1 MSINATLNV
10 GKSALAAQ
18 QAALQTT
25 GNNVANASNEN
36 YSRQS
41 VVLAPSRDAQVG
53 AGLFI
58 GTGIDLASIQRN
70 VDEALNTRLR
80 ASISYTE
87 GADSYLQWMGRVE
100 SVFNE
105 LTDEDLSSEMS
116 LFFNSISELANKPQD
131 VAMRRIVVQNGDRVA
146 GRFRYLQT
154 QLAGLRSD
162 VDQQLKALTTRADS
176 LARDLAKV
184 NQDIMIEEGSSAGGT
199 ANGLR
204 DQRDGLLSGLSQIV
218 DVRTREGD
226 AGMINVFIGS
236 EPLVL
241 GNSNRGL
248 TLAQTQVNGKA
259 ANTVRFAKDNGPID
273 ARGGQLAALTRTR
286 DSIDA
291 VTEQLDTLAGNL
303 IFEFNKIHASGQGTD
318 NFSSVTSTT
327 ATLDSA
333 AVLNSAQAAL
343 AFAPTNG
350 SFVLHV
356 RDKVSGAE
364 STELIQVDLDGIG
377 ADTSLDS
384 LATAIGG
391 VAGVSASVTGGRLT
405 IAADSDAVDF
415 SFSQDTSGTLAALGI
430 NTFFTGSGASDVGVN
445 QTIKDR
451 PQLLNAARNG
461 ERGDNQTAK
470 MLAGLEELRVPAL
483 ADQTLRSAY
492 EVMVNGVA
500 GKTNGARTDAEAAGV
515 VRQTLEAQ
523 RQSLSGVS
531 LDEEAINIMRFQRA
545 YQGAARVISAVDEMM
560 QTLLQLV

>member
-391 VAGVSASVTGGRLT
+391 VAGLSASVTGGRLT